1 MDIFTVLAMIQPTPA
16 EFKQELTNEHAQ
28 HSDRLERIKALPL
41 SAFDNNPVYRI
52 LIIWEAEAYI
62 NNINQQLDRVFSN

>member
-1 MDIFTVLAMIQPTPA
+1 MDIFTVLAMIQPSPA
-16 EFKQELTNEHAQ
+16 QFKQELTDESTIHR
-28 HSDRLERIKALPL
+28 DRLERIKALPL

-62 NNINQQLDRVFSN
+62 NNINKQLDRVFSN